1 MKSRGGAACALAVV
15 TCWSVAAHAEQFV
28 VFDETWNHSA
38 DLPDSHYVA
47 DSTAETP
54 ADWTSPV
61 DYRGGTIWVYLEV
74 FTKPT
79 DTPTR
84 FQACFLGSPTYA
96 CTLQTPTYTEAG
108 TYEWKTEWN
117 ETWSPPNEAV
127 DWSQGIGSL
136 SAILKDDMNGKPSA
150 DNVGE
155 EIAALYMPSEV
166 RMVVTVVSPGGIYVP
181 PEPTGAGGEG
191 GGSTTGSTV
200 STSSSSS
207 TSGPATTAAA
217 SGSATTGAGGAG
229 AGGASGDDGGD
240 GCSVGSD
247 EPESL
252 WTGAF
257 LLAAALFARS
267 TRRNLRRK

>member
-1 MKSRGGAACALAVV
+1 MAVV
-15 TCWSVAAHAEQFV
+15 TCWSLSAQAEQFV
-28 VFDETWNHSA
+28 VFDESWNHSA

-84 FQACFLGSPTYA
+84 FQACFLGTPTYA
-96 CTLQTPTYTEAG
+96 CTLQAPTYTEAG

-117 ETWSPPNEAV
+117 ETWSPPNESV

-155 EIAALYMPSEV
+155 EVAALYMPSEV
-166 RMVVTVVSPGGIYVP
+166 RMVVTVVSPGGTYVP
-181 PEPTGAGGEG
+181 PEPTGTGGEG
-191 GGSTTGSTV
+191 GGTTTGSTV

-207 TSGPATTAAA
+207 AAGPATSAAA
-217 SGSATTGAGGAG
+217 SGSSTAGAGGAG
-229 AGGASGDDGGD
+229 TGGASGEDGDDG
-240 GCSVGSD
+240 CAVGAGTTTRS
-247 EPESL
+247 

-257 LLAAALFARS
+257 LLGLAALAVRSKRRAARV
-267 TRRNLRRK
+267 R